1 VIGLPFNDH
10 KCLGSI
16 TEVVAELVATED
28 PVIVELARKH
38 RTTDSLINYIR
49 SLPQRDDDGDP
60 EDGPKVETC
69 DPPQRLRIPAENP
82 NCLERACL
90 FAAVA
95 EFIDPRP
102 TRQLATLDMP
112 MGLHT
117 FPLENGVPVIL
128 DPSVTRN
135 CIDCGLVLA
144 SGGAIEIEPHQAID
158 WTAML
163 AEQSSGNVRNGPS
176 RVRRARNAV
185 MRLVDEH
192 VPPTQG
198 EVDAIGWMFALAE
211 VLARS
216 HRNMP
221 WLLAAAEYLPPEW
234 KSGLAKIAGVAG
246 NVGLSVGAAALR
258 SKLDSLGIGGD
269 MVGLVEQELNRE
281 GLTMGVLAHP
291 PKLTTFASFQNK
303 RAT

>member
-1 VIGLPFNDH
+1 
-10 KCLGSI
+10 
-16 TEVVAELVATED
+16 
-28 PVIVELARKH
+28 
-38 RTTDSLINYIR
+38 
-49 SLPQRDDDGDP
+49 
-60 EDGPKVETC
+60 
-69 DPPQRLRIPAENP
+69 
-82 NCLERACL
+82 
-90 FAAVA
+90 
-95 EFIDPRP
+95 
-102 TRQLATLDMP
+102 

-163 AEQSSGNVRNGPS
+163 AEQGSGNVRNGPS

-211 VLARS
+211 RAAKRWGSRAIAMVRTTAQAIADVADEVLARS

-221 WLLAAAEYLPPEW
+221 WLLAAAEYMPPEW

-246 NVGLSVGAAALR
+246 NVGLSV
-258 SKLDSLGIGGD
+258 
-269 MVGLVEQELNRE
+269 
-281 GLTMGVLAHP
+281 
-291 PKLTTFASFQNK
+291 
-303 RAT
+303 